1 MLIIFNILAVDDDKE
16 ILNSIDIYL
25 TTEGFKI
32 FKAYN
37 GREALEILEKENI
50 HLIILDLMMPELDG
64 IQTTIL
70 VRKKTSVPIIMLTAK
85 TEDSDMILG
94 LNIGADDYIKKPF
107 SFLELIARVKSNL
120 RRYVNYE
127 SYKKQADI
135 LNVRGLMLNK
145 VTNQVFVNDKEVSL
159 TPIEFKILQ
168 LLMEN
173 TGRVFSIV
181 DIYERVWEE
190 DFFNSRNTVAVH
202 IRRIREKIEVNTK
215 EPMYLK
221 VVWGVGYKIEK

>member
-1 MLIIFNILAVDDDKE
+1 MLPIYNILAIDDDKE

-25 TTEGFKI
+25 TSEGFKI
-32 FKAYN
+32 FKACN
-37 GREALEILEKENI
+37 GKEGLDIIAKENI

-70 VRKKTSVPIIMLTAK
+70 VRKKTSIPIIMLTAK

-127 SYKKQADI
+127 SYKQKKDI
-135 LNVRGLMLNK
+135 LTVRGLLLNK
-145 VTNQVFVNDKEVSL
+145 TTNRVFVNDKEVSL

-173 TGRVFSIV
+173 TGQIFSII
-181 DIYERVWEE
+181 DIYEKVWEE

-221 VVWGVGYKIEK
+221 VVWGVGYKIDN